1 MNQTGSAGATLN
13 APRISV
19 DAENIVDSVCDN
31 IRMVADLFLNIGKHE
46 EVLQPD
52 TMATAGFLLNSWASD
67 IKDAVCARGGLE
79 MDKRKMPVFAYDE
92 AMVRTVDVDGE
103 PWFVGRDVANALGYS
118 NTKDAL
124 AKHVDDED
132 KAGSRIAT
140 QFGEKEAVII
150 NESGLY
156 SLIFGSKLDGAK
168 KFKRWVTSEV
178 LPSIRRTGGYG
189 AVDGADIG
197 AFLETA
203 TRAMDMMAQC
213 ASAMGRCVRMLGAK
227 QRGFA
232 KNMTHVKM
240 LPKETQA
247 ERRARERDGVLH
259 FVSSFCDVTGSNDDW
274 CKLSELYRIY
284 KRTTEKPMQR
294 LDMKDCLFNQF
305 RELKFHV
312 NDRRRAN
319 VFSVEGIKFKDDW
332 QLRFFDWWS
341 RRDLLP

>member
-1 MNQTGSAGATLN
+1 
-13 APRISV
+13 
-19 DAENIVDSVCDN
+19 
-31 IRMVADLFLNIGKHE
+31 
-46 EVLQPD
+46 
-52 TMATAGFLLNSWASD
+52 
-67 IKDAVCARGGLE
+67 
-79 MDKRKMPVFAYDE
+79 MDKSKMQVFAYDE

-103 PWFVGRDVANALGYS
+103 PWFVGKDVANALGYS

-132 KAGSRIAT
+132 RRGARIAT
-140 QFGEKEAVII
+140 PSGTQEMTII

-156 SLIFGSKLDGAK
+156 SLIFGSKLDSAK

-189 AVDGADIG
+189 AADGADIG
-197 AFLETA
+197 AFMAGQMEFMEMQKTFMETA
-203 TRAMDMMAQC
+203 TRAMDTMAQC
-213 ASAMGRCVRMLGAK
+213 ASAMEQCVRMLGAK

-294 LDMKDCLFNQF
+294 PDMKDCLFNQF

-312 NDRRRAN
+312 NDRRGAN

-332 QLRFFDWWS
+332 QLRFFDLWS